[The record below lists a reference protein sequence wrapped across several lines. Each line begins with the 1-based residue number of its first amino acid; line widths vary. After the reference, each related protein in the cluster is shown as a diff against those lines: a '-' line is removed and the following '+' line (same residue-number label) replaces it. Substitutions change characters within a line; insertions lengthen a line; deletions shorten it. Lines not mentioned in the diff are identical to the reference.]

1 MYRIPINRTKTIY
14 RACFYELSSDFLPAI
29 GRNFTSYRAKIYAPF
44 IPFLQVAQRMD
55 FCTITGH
62 DNGGRKNRLLI
73 KKKRIGATRGRVCT
87 LRMGKKND
95 RVVAF
100 VLFRRGLKTGAACG
114 GGAVFC
120 FSVR

>member
-1 MYRIPINRTKTIY
+1 MKTIY

-29 GRNFTSYRAKIYAPF
+29 GRIFTFYRANFTSYRAKIYAPF

-62 DNGGRKNRLLI
+62 DNGGRKNRMLI
-73 KKKRIGATRGRVCT
+73 KKKRIGATRGGGCVRCERV
-87 LRMGKKND
+87 KKND

-100 VLFRRGLKTGAACG
+100 LFVSARLENGGRCGVWRRC
-114 GGAVFC
+114 C
-120 FSVR
+120 FLF